1 MLKYIFEDI
10 LLEKI
15 KEDLSLKLTEEEH
28 KCTLVVHDVIPT
40 FENPKATNTY
50 EGSIFV
56 ERLHPINGQNKYI
69 DIAFEVVVDLNND
82 KNTKC
87 SVKIEYEYKD

>member
-15 KEDLSLKLTEEEH
+15 KEELSLKLTEEEH
-28 KCTLVVHDVIPT
+28 KCTLTVHDVIPI
-40 FENPKATNTY
+40 FEDSKATNTY

-56 ERLHPINGQNKYI
+56 ERLHPASGQNKYI

-87 SVKIEYEYKD
+87 TVNIEYEYKD